1 MNTYEFI
8 SFSSKAIF
16 CHQNGIISRSI
27 GRIFESNKHKCR
39 SRLDLSNITVDS
51 KIPIFI
57 PIPRILEIIPF

>member
-1 MNTYEFI
+1 MTTHAYPNE
-8 SFSSKAIF
+8 
-16 CHQNGIISRSI
+16 GITRSV
-27 GRIFESNKHKCR
+27 EQLLKSNKHKCR